1 MTIGLDGS
9 VTEEAVRL
17 RPLTPAE
24 FDAWLPG
31 QIAGYAEMIAVSG
44 ALPAAAAREKAVRDT
59 TGLLSGG
66 VATPGHVLLRVLAA
80 DAAVGWLWLGVPGP
94 DPDPRMAWVYD
105 IEIAPEFRGR
115 GYGRAAMLLAEDE
128 ARARGMTSLGLNV
141 HGPNKVA
148 RSLYEDI
155 GYQLTTLQM
164 KKPL

>member
-1 MTIGLDGS
+1 MTD
-9 VTEEAVRL
+9 EAVRL
-17 RPLTPAE
+17 RPLTSDE

-31 QIAGYAEMIAVSG
+31 QIAGYAAMIENSG
-44 ALPAAAAREKAVRDT
+44 ALPAEAAREKAVRDT
-59 TGLLSGG
+59 AGLLSAG
-66 VATPGHVLLRVLAA
+66 VATAGQVLLRILAA

-105 IEIAPEFRGR
+105 IEIAEEFRGR

-141 HGPNKVA
+141 HGQNRVA